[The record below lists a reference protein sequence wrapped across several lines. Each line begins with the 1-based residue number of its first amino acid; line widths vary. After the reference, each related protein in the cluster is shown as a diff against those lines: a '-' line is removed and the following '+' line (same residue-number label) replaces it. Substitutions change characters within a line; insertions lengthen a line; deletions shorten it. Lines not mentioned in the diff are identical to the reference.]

1 MSHGLRRCGSCCRV
15 SRNARPPGSDGNS
28 LWPPFSST
36 STITPETR
44 SSARAIR
51 ATILY
56 LVERGSVI
64 IWTGTEADKH
74 VLGEVETGGLFGEM
88 AILNRQP
95 RMANASAG
103 GETQLLEM
111 PASMLRQTINRAD
124 PLLVQLINGLMN
136 NLQRAGGAVGDGETQ
151 V

>member
-1 MSHGLRRCGSCCRV
+1 MAAILQHKHY
-15 SRNARPPGSDGNS
+15 RPGDPIFRKGDPGDH
-28 LWPPFSST
+28 
-36 STITPETR
+36 
-44 SSARAIR
+44 
-51 ATILY
+51 LY

-74 VLGEVETGGLFGEM
+74 VLGEVEADGLFGEM
-88 AILNRQP
+88 AILNRRP
-95 RMANASAG
+95 RMANASAA
-103 GETQLLEM
+103 GETRLLEM

>member
-1 MSHGLRRCGSCCRV
+1 MWVLLQSFTERPTTGPRRKSTMAAILQ
-15 SRNARPPGSDGNS
+15 NKYYNPGDPIFRKGD
-28 LWPPFSST
+28 PGDH
-36 STITPETR
+36 
-44 SSARAIR
+44 
-51 ATILY
+51 LY

-88 AILNRQP
+88 AILNRRP
-95 RMANASAG
+95 RMANASAA
-103 GETQLLEM
+103 GETRLLEM

>member
-1 MSHGLRRCGSCCRV
+1 MAAILQHKHYH
-15 SRNARPPGSDGNS
+15 PGDPIFRKGD
-28 LWPPFSST
+28 PGDH
-36 STITPETR
+36 
-44 SSARAIR
+44 
-51 ATILY
+51 LY

-64 IWTGTEADKH
+64 IWTGTETDKR
-74 VLGEVETGGLFGEM
+74 VLGKVETGGLFGEM

-95 RMANASAG
+95 RMANASAA
-103 GETQLLEM
+103 GETRLLEM

>member
-1 MSHGLRRCGSCCRV
+1 MAAILQHKHY
-15 SRNARPPGSDGNS
+15 RPGDPIFRKGDPGDH
-28 LWPPFSST
+28 
-36 STITPETR
+36 
-44 SSARAIR
+44 
-51 ATILY
+51 LY

-64 IWTGTEADKH
+64 IWTGTDTDKQ

-95 RMANASAG
+95 RMANASAT

-136 NLQRAGGAVGDGETQ
+136 NLRRAGGAARDGETQ

>member
-1 MSHGLRRCGSCCRV
+1 MAAILQHKHY
-15 SRNARPPGSDGNS
+15 RPGDPIFRKGDPGD
-28 LWPPFSST
+28 F
-36 STITPETR
+36 
-44 SSARAIR
+44 
-51 ATILY
+51 LY

-64 IWTGTEADKH
+64 IWTGTEADKL

-95 RMANASAG
+95 RMANASAA

-111 PASMLRQTINRAD
+111 PASVLRQTINRAD

>member
-1 MSHGLRRCGSCCRV
+1 LQSFRQ
-15 SRNARPPGSDGNS
+15 RPTAEPRWKPAMAAILQHKHYSPGDPIFRKGD
-28 LWPPFSST
+28 PGDY
-36 STITPETR
+36 
-44 SSARAIR
+44 
-51 ATILY
+51 LY

-64 IWTGTEADKH
+64 IWNGTDSDKH

-95 RMANASAG
+95 RMANASAA
-103 GETQLLEM
+103 GETRLLEM

-124 PLLVQLINGLMN
+124 PLLVQLINGLMD
-136 NLQRAGGAVGDGETQ
+136 NLRRAGIRYGEPP

>member
-1 MSHGLRRCGSCCRV
+1 MRVLLQSFTERPSTGLRWEP
-15 SRNARPPGSDGNS
+15 AMPAILQHKHYRPGDPIFRKGDPGD
-28 LWPPFSST
+28 F
-36 STITPETR
+36 
-44 SSARAIR
+44 
-51 ATILY
+51 LY

-88 AILNRQP
+88 AILNRRP
-95 RMANASAG
+95 RMANASAA

-136 NLQRAGGAVGDGETQ
+136 NLRRAGGAVGDGETQ